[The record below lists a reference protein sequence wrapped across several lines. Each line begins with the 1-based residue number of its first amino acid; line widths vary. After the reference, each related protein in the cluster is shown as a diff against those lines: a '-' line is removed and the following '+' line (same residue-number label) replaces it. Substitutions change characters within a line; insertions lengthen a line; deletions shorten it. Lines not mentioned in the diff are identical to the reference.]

1 MSPETRLSQLQF
13 LVLGTLLQG
22 ERLGREIREDL
33 QRFGIKRSG
42 PSFYQLM
49 SRLEEADLAKG
60 RYQQNIV
67 DSQII
72 RERTYRLTAAGRR
85 AWDDYRSLNETIIA
99 EFGPSS
105 A

>member
-1 MSPETRLSQLQF
+1 MSPAPRLSHLQF
-13 LVLGTLLQG
+13 LVLGTLLHH

-33 QRFGIKRSG
+33 RHFGIKRSG
-42 PSFYQLM
+42 PAFYQLM
-49 SRLEEADLAKG
+49 SRLEDAELVEG
-60 RYQQNIV
+60 RYEQSII

-72 RERTYRLTAAGRR
+72 RQRTYRLKAAGRR
-85 AWDDYRSLNETIIA
+85 AWNDCRRFTETVIA

>member
-1 MSPETRLSQLQF
+1 MSPKSSLSQLQF

-22 ERLGREIREDL
+22 ERPGREIRTEL
-33 QRFGIKRSG
+33 ERFGAHRSG

-49 SRLEEADLAKG
+49 SRIEEAKWAEG
-60 RYQQNIV
+60 RYEQRII

-72 RERTYRLTAAGRR
+72 RERTYRLTATGRQ
-85 AWDDYRSLNETIIA
+85 AWDDCRRLNETIIA
-99 EFGPSS
+99 EFGASS